1 MDLAGI
7 SVPDLKISST
17 RIICKTRP
25 LCKQNFRFVGCDKT
39 APDMG
44 RFLKIFLEYTQNI
57 ALKHFRF
64 RQPEKISPVSG
75 FFHCFPKRIA
85 LLGRYV
91 VIIECDLFGASDI
104 FSFPSLYLMDS

>member
-17 RIICKTRP
+17 RIICKAVR
-25 LCKQNFRFVGCDKT
+25 LCKLNFRFVGYDKT

-44 RFLKIFLEYTQNI
+44 RFLVAFLEYTQNI
-57 ALKHFRF
+57 ASEHLRF
-64 RQPEKISPVSG
+64 CQPEKISPVSC
-75 FFHCFPKRIA
+75 FFHCFPERIA

-91 VIIECDLFGASDI
+91 VII
-104 FSFPSLYLMDS
+104 